1 MSKETPKLIYNRL
14 SKVYDE
20 CYNEPIHTIEN
31 DFVFKYLLDNG
42 FLEGKVLDV
51 GSGTGIVLENIDLS
65 PENYFGLDISESML
79 DISKS
84 KFPKHFFFKGN
95 MSNMPFEDNS
105 FDSVIS
111 LFGSFSY
118 SLNHSK
124 TVQEIERVLKP
135 NGKFFVMIYGRKYS
149 SRESYI
155 LNKFHITSPATFFN
169 HKEIK
174 SLFSRFNKKKIFGI
188 TWFSDFLSKYLSPR
202 FIKFIFNLEHRLFSS
217 FFPDNFY
224 FLTISGQK
232 NAKTL

>member
-79 DISKS
+79 EISKS

-135 NGKFFVMIYGRKYS
+135 NGKYFIMVYGTKYQK
-149 SRESYI
+149 RESYI
-155 LNKFHITSPATFFN
+155 LNQFKINSPAKFFKGN
-169 HKEIK
+169 ELKN
-174 SLFSRFNKKKIFGI
+174 LFHDFGNVKIFGM
-188 TWFSDFLSKYLSPR
+188 TWFSELVSKHFSYSLTKIYHFLETKILGSIIPGR
-202 FIKFIFNLEHRLFSS
+202 M
-217 FFPDNFY
+217 FFLIIHEN
-224 FLTISGQK
+224 K
-232 NAKTL
+232 KTPP

>member
-1 MSKETPKLIYNRL
+1 MSNITPKLIYNRL

-20 CYNEPIHTIEN
+20 CYKESIHKIEN
-31 DFVFKYLLDNG
+31 DFVFRYLLDNG
-42 FLEGKVLDV
+42 FLEGMVLDV
-51 GSGTGIVLENIDLS
+51 GSGTGIILENIDLL
-65 PENYFGLDISESML
+65 PENYFGLDISENML
-79 DISKS
+79 EISKR

-135 NGKFFVMIYGRKYS
+135 NGKFFIMIYGSKYS
-149 SRESYI
+149 SRENYI
-155 LNKFHITSPATFFN
+155 LNKFNITSPAKFFT
-169 HKEIK
+169 HSEIK
-174 SLFSRFNKKKIFGI
+174 SMFSRFKCKKIFGI
-188 TWFSDFLSKYLSPR
+188 TWISDYLSKLLSPK
-202 FIKFIFNLEHRLFSS
+202 ISKFIFNLEQKLFSYL
-217 FFPDNFY
+217 FPNKFY
-224 FLTISGQK
+224 FITITGQK